1 MNELRFHGVT
11 LTKRYNVQAAA
22 CSLAQSWT
30 CMFAAVIRNQQSR
43 RMQVLRDN
51 FFFHSKS
58 RLGNDGDLENDRQYL
73 VDEQKL
79 CKVRARKFSVETNR
93 RRKALDERRKQWDM
107 QEQRLRENILQQRRQ
122 QVQDA
127 TERFQRAH
135 LPLRDTDSVS
145 LKFYTH
151 WGQLRNYV
159 TLQFVDVL
167 LRGVLAL
174 RRTAANIEDALSE
187 IQGTSWQPSFLSSNT
202 NISRSCTSSPKP
214 PTVSKSSHRQALS
227 AVEAYTKLLQEQSRT
242 GKYQD
247 HSPQGSH
254 LSECC
259 NSESLSSK
267 DSLET
272 EDLNRSTMNPQCSYS
287 SFFLD
292 CEKVPPDLRKQNDL
306 CPTSSLTSA
315 PAMMLP
321 DENVAQSRKLHGPKE
336 EKQEDSEWPN
346 NIMLVSKTSW
356 GFTSKEQKP
365 KTESWPSLRNCDILA
380 ICEVTGGDPEHLE
393 VKSFQD
399 SLSDNITVP
408 NQVIHGH
415 TAANSSYPKQ
425 EDLLD
430 LKQQRIHDENQF
442 RYPSD
447 ADIPFPHKNST
458 CKGILFAPPQKPDD
472 YLKDSTTDNL
482 SNNGLVQMQKER
494 YNLPPQK
501 DPCTSINNLNKI
513 SNSEC
518 DIEKPVNAASLLH
531 ASLNNIQSDRLKC
544 PHCPDEEEQRLPVSV
559 ATSQS
564 VCAVKGILKKQ
575 SKYVSGD
582 AARMCGSQRLIFADH
597 VALAIR
603 DSVELSRTKT
613 KEMGVS
619 NTVKKKL
626 RWFDEVHLEKEAKE
640 QNTLKQVKSK
650 SSCLSQPKTN
660 SEDHQLS
667 LITDSGSPKPAP
679 SLAATDSDGYHFTK
693 EAWTDVG
700 VQVNLLQEQANEVKV
715 PRSSTRTSGPKVPR
729 RERPARV
736 GAGPVSLRTRK
747 GTVIRPQS
755 ATAVSQIAKTQGKIM
770 VPRPPPRIESV
781 EKKTPYITKTPYG
794 RDCASINYKQAL
806 LIEQAL
812 RKNDSEGFFSPNTH
826 PVITTDSAVMYTTLP
841 HSFASHFPEDNI
853 KSMLISGQQETHNN
867 RRRGTVYSEKGL
879 TLNCTPTDEEISQ
892 LWHGVRCALNTKDV
906 KMHKRQSVESR
917 RAVGKAC
924 VEQSRETPV
933 SGCGRL
939 PLTSQPTRQTAE
951 LVKTCS
957 GTCDLAFAK
966 EGLESAAQ
974 LDLGETHAENL
985 QEEKRV
991 VAAMETAQTQRPGTV
1006 RQHSQQQGLTA
1017 ISFEEKKILLS
1028 LDRLNHQLHCLQEH
1042 VGVHSGTHALAVID
1056 TPVTREVKV
1065 ADKNKYRAS
1074 SANRLPYQKRF

>member
-1 MNELRFHGVT
+1 MNELTFPGVT
-11 LTKRYNVQAAA
+11 FPNGTTKQP
-22 CSLAQSWT
+22 LGFAQRWT
-30 CMFAAVIRNQQSR
+30 CVFAAVINNQQSR
-43 RMQVLRDN
+43 RMQVLQDN
-51 FFFHSKS
+51 FFYHSKS
-58 RLGNDGDLENDRQYL
+58 RFGDDGDLENERQCL

-79 CKVRARKFSVETNR
+79 CKARARKFSMDTNR
-93 RRKALDERRKQWDM
+93 RRKALDERRRQWDM

-135 LPLRDTDSVS
+135 LPPSQRYRQS
-145 LKFYTH
+145 
-151 WGQLRNYV
+151 
-159 TLQFVDVL
+159 
-167 LRGVLAL
+167 L
-174 RRTAANIEDALSE
+174 RRTAANIEDALSQ
-187 IQGTSWQPSFLSSNT
+187 IQGTSWQSSFLSSNT

-242 GKYQD
+242 EKYQD
-247 HSPQGSH
+247 DSAQGSH

-267 DSLET
+267 DSLES
-272 EDLNRSTMNPQCSYS
+272 EDLNQSTINPQCSCS

-292 CEKVPPDLRKQNDL
+292 SEKVPPDLRKQNDL

-321 DENVAQSRKLHGPKE
+321 DDNVAHSRKLQEPKE
-336 EKQEDSEWPN
+336 DKQEDSDWPK
-346 NIMLVSKTSW
+346 NIMHVSKTSW

-365 KTESWPSLRNCDILA
+365 KTESWPSLHNMLA
-380 ICEVTGGDPEHLE
+380 ICEVTSGDPERLE

-399 SLSDNITVP
+399 GPSDNITVP
-408 NQVIHGH
+408 KQVIYSN
-415 TAANSSYPKQ
+415 TAANSSYPNT

-430 LKQQRIHDENQF
+430 LRQQRIHDDDQF

-447 ADIPFPHKNST
+447 ADTPFPPKNSNW
-458 CKGILFAPPQKPDD
+458 KGILFDNCF
-472 YLKDSTTDNL
+472 KDSTTDNL
-482 SNNGLVQMQKER
+482 SNSALVQMGKEKH
-494 YNLPPQK
+494 NVQPQR
-501 DPCTSINNLNKI
+501 DPCTSINNLNKV

-531 ASLNNIQSDRLKC
+531 ASLTNIESDKLKC
-544 PHCPDEEEQRLPVSV
+544 PHCPDEEEQRLPVSA
-559 ATSQS
+559 ATSHS
-564 VCAVKGILKKQ
+564 VCEVKFIKGILKKQ

-582 AARMCGSQRLIFADH
+582 AARMCGSQRLIFANH

-603 DSVELSRTKT
+603 DSVELSRAKT
-613 KEMGVS
+613 KDVGVS

-640 QNTLKQVKSK
+640 QKTVKQVKGK
-650 SSCLSQPKTN
+650 SSSLSQPKTN

-667 LITDSGSPKPAP
+667 LITDSEP
-679 SLAATDSDGYHFTK
+679 SMAAADSNGYHFTK

-715 PRSSTRTSGPKVPR
+715 PRSSARTSGPKVPR

-747 GTVIRPQS
+747 GTVMRPQS
-755 ATAVSQIAKTQGKIM
+755 ATEVSQIAKTQGKIM
-770 VPRPPPRIESV
+770 VPRPPPRTDSV
-781 EKKTPYITKTPYG
+781 EKKTPCITKTPYG
-794 RDCASINYKQAL
+794 RDCTSINYKQAL
-806 LIEQAL
+806 VMEQAL
-812 RKNDSEGFFSPNTH
+812 RSNSEGFFSPNTH

-841 HSFASHFPEDNI
+841 HAFTSHFPEDDM
-853 KSMLISGQQETHNN
+853 KSMLISGQQETHSN
-867 RRRGTVYSEKGL
+867 RRRGTVRSEKGL
-879 TLNCTPTDEEISQ
+879 CLNCTPTDEEISQ

-906 KMHKRQSVESR
+906 KMHKRLSVESG
-917 RAVGKAC
+917 RALRKPC

-933 SGCGRL
+933 SGCRRL
-939 PLTSQPTRQTAE
+939 LLPSQPTRQTAE

-957 GTCDLAFAK
+957 GTCCDLAFAK
-966 EGLESAAQ
+966 EGLKSAAH
-974 LDLGETHAENL
+974 LHLGETHAEGL
-985 QEEKRV
+985 QEEKHV

-1006 RQHSQQQGLTA
+1006 RQHSQQQGLTT

-1042 VGVHSGTHALAVID
+1042 VGVHSGTHGLAVIE
-1056 TPVTREVKV
+1056 TPVARDVRV